1 MTTDHRYWVH
11 VPAQYTESEAAAL
24 MVFQDGW
31 LYLDPEGEI
40 RAGVVFDDL
49 IEPGE
54 MPVTI
59 GVFVDPCAG
68 QEPRVRRVQRC
79 LRDPSAHRDPPG
91 RTREVQRDRRSGS
104 VGGRRRQQWRQLPRL
119 IEELPVK
126 PLRIFLHA
134 ATHDLDWGPGRNWFA
149 ANRRVAAALADRG
162 YDFRLTIGD
171 GGHDLRHTGDVLPD
185 ALRWLWRR

>member
-1 MTTDHRYWVH
+1 VTTDHRYWVH

-49 IEPGE
+49 IERGE

-59 GVFVDPCAG
+59 GVFVDPAQDRNLEYDAADRGAAG
-68 QEPRVRRVQRC
+68 EAPADLPARGDARPRLGPGPKLVRRQ
-79 LRDPSAHRDPPG
+79 PA
-91 RTREVQRDRRSGS
+91 RR
-104 VGGRRRQQWRQLPRL
+104 
-119 IEELPVK
+119 
-126 PLRIFLHA
+126 
-134 ATHDLDWGPGRNWFA
+134 
-149 ANRRVAAALADRG
+149 AALADRG